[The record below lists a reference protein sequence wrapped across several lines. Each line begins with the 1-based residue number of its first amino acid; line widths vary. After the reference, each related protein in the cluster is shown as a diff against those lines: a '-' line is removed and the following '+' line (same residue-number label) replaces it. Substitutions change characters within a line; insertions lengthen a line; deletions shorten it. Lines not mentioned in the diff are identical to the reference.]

1 MSTIPKRKRDTEVV
15 ANIIVKQMKYQKPGT
30 TTVLKKLVFHRTDA
44 VQSHGTSVSMHKK
57 KIPSSL
63 VRKETSGLV
72 CVLGMKL
79 KKANSTILEKVKI
92 IEDLK
97 KLIKVPNLS
106 FLEKVNTSEPSTVVN
121 VEIPVTAE
129 LPTVVNAEIPVT
141 TEQDIDTHNR
151 LVKKLQRRDVTI
163 KEKNETIKYLK
174 TKVSSKDE
182 EIKDLKT
189 KILREAKETEYHK
202 KQVVVVT
209 EDANMKMEDLSAQ
222 VVDMAEDVD
231 VLERKLKQGD
241 ATINFLEKKSKDQ
254 EENVSKMMTEQG
266 NMKAQRQILKKVV
279 GSGSTAKVSTKNSL
293 VSSGS
298 NMPVQ
303 NMDVASQSKAKKP
316 PTTVGDLL
324 DDELQQVRKY
334 VINSFHKKTVIAK
347 CPDLKLLAQ
356 KVSIGHDI
364 LLRYVYK
371 QRSKIMA
378 HLKRIFPVTPVQYVT
393 CPMVRCFLAV
403 THLNRMGGG
412 CDHPVK
418 NILGTHDRCDAPN
431 CPFCLLVHGQVTL

>member
-1 MSTIPKRKRDTEVV
+1 MSTIFKRKRDTEVV
-15 ANIIVKQMKYQKPGT
+15 ANIVVKQMKYQKPGT

-72 CVLGMKL
+72 CALGMKL
-79 KKANSTILEKVKI
+79 RNAKTSIVKQVRTIKALKEQLTGVKA
-92 IEDLK
+92 E
-97 KLIKVPNLS
+97 LS
-106 FLEKVNTSEPSTVVN
+106 
-121 VEIPVTAE
+121 VTAKQ
-129 LPTVVNAEIPVT
+129 VT
-141 TEQDIDTHNR
+141 DTHNR
-151 LVKKLQRRDVTI
+151 LVKRLRKRDVTI
-163 KEKNETIKYLK
+163 KEKNETIKHLK
-174 TKVSSKDE
+174 TNVSSQNE
-182 EIKDLKT
+182 TIKHLKT
-189 KILREAKETEYHK
+189 KILRGANETDYYK
-202 KQVVVVT
+202 KQVDVET
-209 EDANMKMEDLSAQ
+209 EAANMKLEDLSAQ
-222 VVDMAEDVD
+222 VVDKAEEVD
-231 VLERKLKQGD
+231 VLERKLKHSY
-241 ATINFLEKKSKDQ
+241 ASINFLEKKSKGQ
-254 EENVSKMMTEQG
+254 EENISKMMKEQG
-266 NMKAQRQILKKVV
+266 NMNAQRQILKKVA
-279 GSGSTAKVSTKNSL
+279 GSG
-293 VSSGS
+293 SSGS

-316 PTTVGDLL
+316 PTTVGDLE

-334 VINSFHKKTVIAK
+334 VIYSFHKKTVIAK
-347 CPDLKLLAQ
+347 CPDLQLLAQ
-356 KVSIGHDI
+356 NVSIGHDI

-403 THLNRMGGG
+403 TYLNRMGVG

-418 NILGTHDRCDAPN
+418 NLIGSHDRCDAPN